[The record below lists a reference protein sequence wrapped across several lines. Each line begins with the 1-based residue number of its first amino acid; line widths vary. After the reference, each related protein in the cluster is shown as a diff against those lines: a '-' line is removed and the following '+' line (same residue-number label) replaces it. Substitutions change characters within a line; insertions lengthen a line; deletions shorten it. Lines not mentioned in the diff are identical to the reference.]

1 VGSADPALSLEHFGI
16 CQDLKPREMITAYAI
31 LKKFAANANHA
42 GAWPYLADGLE
53 ICVTAG
59 LVGFLPISTI
69 QARHRHCRPDT
80 P

>member
-1 VGSADPALSLEHFGI
+1 MNVNEVISNRCCQLADTQLGSNTCVSELV
-16 CQDLKPREMITAYAI
+16 M
-31 LKKFAANANHA
+31 
-42 GAWPYLADGLE
+42 AWPYLADGLE
-53 ICVTAG
+53 ICLTAG